1 MPPTTSEKL
10 EALRQ
15 KRAQLDAK
23 IQAIA
28 ARDAQAARAMDTRR
42 KVILGGLLLEAA
54 SKNQW
59 PRDLKQMLSWLTRE
73 NDKKAFEGWSL
84 TSEPAAKIATAAKEA
99 PAPEAAQRATASE
112 TSEV

>member
-1 MPPTTSEKL
+1 MPPSSQDKL

-28 ARDAQAARAMDTRR
+28 ARDAQKARALDTRR

-59 PRDLKQMLSWLTRE
+59 PKNIKEMLSWLTRE
-73 NDKKAFEGWSL
+73 NDQKAFDGW
-84 TSEPAAKIATAAKEA
+84 TPPGEPAAKIDNTEKGDTA
-99 PAPEAAQRATASE
+99 PTSE
-112 TSEV
+112 TSEG